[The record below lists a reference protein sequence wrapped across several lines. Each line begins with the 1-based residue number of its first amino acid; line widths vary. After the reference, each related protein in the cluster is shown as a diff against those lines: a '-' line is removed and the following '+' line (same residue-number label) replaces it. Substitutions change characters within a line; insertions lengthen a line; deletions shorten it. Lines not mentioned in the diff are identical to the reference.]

1 MTATAPSPAIRLV
14 GRQLLAGE
22 SGVVL
27 ATLGEDDRWRTP
39 DGYDTDGLAFPP
51 MRVQAVVSEAARR
64 ERNRE
69 IDDAWLRDAL
79 PVVHDLAER
88 TVEFTAD
95 EVWALLPREPRE
107 GRQMGSL
114 MRLAHK
120 RGIIAPTS
128 RDRPSTRPQTH
139 RAPIRIWRSCIA
151 TAPVSL
157 FDHAAERSTARAA

>member
-1 MTATAPSPAIRLV
+1 MIATDPVPAIRLV
-14 GRQLLAGE
+14 GRQLIAGE
-22 SGVVL
+22 SGAVL
-27 ATLGEDDRWRTP
+27 ATLGEDEHWRTP
-39 DGYDTDGLAFPP
+39 EGFDTDGLALPP
-51 MRVQAVVSEAARR
+51 MHVQAVVNDAARR
-64 ERNRE
+64 ERNHE

-79 PVVHDLAER
+79 PVVYDLATT

-95 EVWALLPREPRE
+95 EVWARLPTEPRE

-151 TAPVSL
+151 TAPASL
-157 FDHAAERSTARAA
+157 FDTAAGHSTARAA